1 VITPPKDQSADE
13 LLAALSAARE
23 NENRWLEMSP
33 EFSADSQGVEQWAST
48 AKLRRL
54 EVERL
59 EALLAELPEP
69 SSSPQPHVPQTTDAK
84 CRLGKTE

>member
-1 VITPPKDQSADE
+1 VITPPKDQSANE
-13 LLAALSAARE
+13 LLAALLAARE
-23 NENRWLEMSP
+23 NEKRWLEMSL
-33 EFSADSQGVEQWAST
+33 EFSADSQGVDQWTST

-69 SSSPQPHVPQTTDAK
+69 SRGSPRTASRP
-84 CRLGKTE
+84 E